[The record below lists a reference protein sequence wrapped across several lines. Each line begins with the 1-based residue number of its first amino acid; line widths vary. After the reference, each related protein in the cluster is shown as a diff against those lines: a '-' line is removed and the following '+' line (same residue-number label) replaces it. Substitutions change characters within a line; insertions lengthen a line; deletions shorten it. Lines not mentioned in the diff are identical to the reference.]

1 MKDPLIKARNGVHL
15 NQVDTIAF
23 GVGVRKVCWPD
34 AYFYP
39 SGAVPK
45 LFPRPVDDAK
55 KLY

>member
-34 AYFYP
+34 AYT
-39 SGAVPK
+39 ATN
-45 LFPRPVDDAK
+45 A
-55 KLY
+55 